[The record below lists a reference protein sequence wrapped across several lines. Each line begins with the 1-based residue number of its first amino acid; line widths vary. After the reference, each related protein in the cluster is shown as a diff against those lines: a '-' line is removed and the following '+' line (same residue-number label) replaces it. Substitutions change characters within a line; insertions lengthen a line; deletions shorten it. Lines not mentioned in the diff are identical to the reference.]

1 MSSSYVCIHMG
12 MNAVLMCVYV
22 QWKESGTI
30 YIYQAALAAIEVERR
45 VRKCMLVKICL
56 VVHYNGQGYIQYVH
70 T

>member
-1 MSSSYVCIHMG
+1 MSSSYICIHMG
-12 MNAVLMCVYV
+12 MNAVLMCTYV

-56 VVHYNGQGYIQYVH
+56 VVHYNGQG
-70 T
+70 